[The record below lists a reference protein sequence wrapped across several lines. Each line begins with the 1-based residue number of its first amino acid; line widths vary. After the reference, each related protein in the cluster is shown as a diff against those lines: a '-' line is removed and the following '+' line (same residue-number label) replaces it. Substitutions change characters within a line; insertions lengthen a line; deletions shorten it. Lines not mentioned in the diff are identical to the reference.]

1 MARLDDLRQQIEALR
16 ADYAALTGKPAALF
30 DVNNITQA
38 NAAIETLENGID
50 AARRKAADLEAG
62 FGGLYDQIKAIT
74 SELGKQPQE
83 ADRVNRAY
91 KGIQG
96 IAEKLKYDQQ
106 GILDLNKK
114 DLESNTKRL
123 ETLRAQAVEG
133 ANQIRAGKE
142 LEGLN
147 EKEFQSRLKYLR
159 NAELI
164 TDEEQAILRAQREG
178 FPELE
183 KLIKKN
189 KERLDLEK
197 QIQKSLGLSGDLTK
211 LLGKI
216 PGIGGAA
223 SEAFSDVEKEVKQI
237 AKETGKVPSRF
248 ETMGMFAKKFGET
261 LIEKVTDPLAG
272 MLMAFKAISDTITSV
287 DKGAVQLQ
295 KSLSVSYSE
304 ARELRKELSS
314 AALATNNNLINTKD
328 LEKSQASL
336 NNLLGVQGKMNADNL
351 ATQAELTKLLGIS
364 EQSAAKLQY
373 FAEATGTDFEQQ
385 KLASYEITSELS
397 SQYGVQINQQ
407 KVMEEVGKQSAYAL
421 VQFKGS
427 TTELTEAVAK
437 AQALGTSLDTV
448 NNIASSLLNFESSI
462 SAELEA
468 ELLTGKQINLE
479 RARYFALT
487 NDING
492 LMDEINDQM
501 GDFNDFQNM
510 NVIQQQAFAQALGM
524 NVGQLSDMLLMEQYR
539 GQTYEEIAAQQGE
552 DIAKRVEN
560 LTLQEKFTESVNK
573 MKDLFVT
580 IAEGPLGTFAE
591 LISGILSSTE
601 VMVPLLGVAVGYLT
615 TMAIKGAITTAQFIG
630 QAVASIFTSF
640 GQIPFGVG
648 IPVAIGTVAGLYA
661 MIKAASS
668 MVPKAQFGAE
678 VMGGGRVMVGE
689 VGPEILELPK
699 GAKVNPL
706 PVRERRDLQP
716 QQSSTQNDNKE
727 MLQALT
733 NMNQRMVEQQRAMS
747 NMRVVLS
754 TGAVEAGLV
763 QNSAKIQ

>member
-552 DIAKRVEN
+552 DVAKRVEN

-678 VMGGGRVMVGE
+678 VMGGGGVMVGE

-706 PVRERRDLQP
+706 PIRERRDLQP

>member
-552 DIAKRVEN
+552 DVAKRVEN